1 MMPSSR
7 RGVLAGGATGVL
19 ALTAGCLD
27 FVRGEGPLEFEAAL
41 AAPSDEALAETGY
54 EEAAIDGEEFDETV
68 EFGVEREVR
77 ASFWLASYTK
87 EASLEDIHASAEATE
102 STDGDTDADGTGGA
116 DELIPDDVDEELLE
130 EVDDLDALIEEEL
143 GEDAPTSGSG
153 AADGPGGS
161 PAGLADAEYTF
172 LAVSTP
178 GIEVAGRSL
187 NPLEGMGSGQL
198 IEEFLDQTDADIED
212 IEHVETVTVE
222 ILGDQREI
230 DRLHGT
236 VTQDGVEVTLEI
248 TIGSFGH
255 EEDFLVLAGIF
266 PAAVEGE
273 AANVERLMESVEH
286 PLEAP

>member
-27 FVRGEGPLEFEAAL
+27 FLRGDGPLEFEAAL
-41 AAPSDEALAETGY
+41 AAPSDDALAETGY
-54 EEAAIDGEEFDETV
+54 EVAAIDGEEFDETV

-87 EASLEDIHASAEATE
+87 QASLDDMAPDAEALE
-102 STDGDTDADGTGGA
+102 SDDA
-116 DELIPDDVDEELLE
+116 DELESEDGDGLVPDDIDEELLE
-130 EVDDLDALIEEEL
+130 EVDDPEDLIEEEL
-143 GEDAPTSGSG
+143 DGSALAMSGAVDTD
-153 AADGPGGS
+153 AADGPS
-161 PAGLADAEYTF
+161 TGLADAEYTF

-187 NPLEGMGSGQL
+187 NPLEGMGAAEL
-198 IEEFLDQTDADIED
+198 LEEFLDQTDADVED
-212 IEHVETVTVE
+212 VERVETISVE
-222 ILGDQREI
+222 ILGDQREV
-230 DRLHGT
+230 DRLQGT

-248 TIGSFGH
+248 TIGSFAH
-255 EEDFLVLAGIF
+255 EEDFLVLVGIH
-266 PAAVEGE
+266 PAAVEDE